1 MCYDCKILTENVVK
15 IFTEN
20 SLENALDSPLKD
32 VASEPRYKIRPCV
45 LSFWRMLGSNQNCL
59 VCKGERVLGII
70 RLGGKQQ
77 YFLTPKRYGYVGED
91 RELYPK

>member
-1 MCYDCKILTENVVK
+1 MGANCFLCGYECATTVKILTENVVK

-59 VCKGERVLGII
+59 VCKGERVFGD
-70 RLGGKQQ
+70 
-77 YFLTPKRYGYVGED
+77 Y
-91 RELYPK
+91 